1 MSNRKLLLA
10 LSIFYSAVSFA
21 QVGVGTIVPNSSTML
36 DVVAS
41 DKGVLLPRVQLN
53 NSTDATTIVSQNEVG
68 LLVYNTTANGDI
80 GVGYHFWDGAK
91 WVAMRTEGLTSGTGD
106 PNGNGTTG
114 EAGDIYVDESTG
126 DIYIHDGNTWISSSI
141 NETTTTLADNGNGTF
156 TYTSED
162 STATTFDVTQSGT
175 GDPELKLS
183 NSFKNII

>member
-1 MSNRKLLLA
+1 MSIRKLLLA

-53 NSTDATTIVSQNEVG
+53 NSTETTTIVPQNEVG

-91 WVAMRTEGLTSGTGD
+91 WVAMRTF
-106 PNGNGTTG
+106 
-114 EAGDIYVDESTG
+114 
-126 DIYIHDGNTWISSSI
+126 
-141 NETTTTLADNGNGTF
+141 TF
-156 TYTSED
+156 PSR
-162 STATTFDVTQSGT
+162 
-175 GDPELKLS
+175 
-183 NSFKNII
+183 